1 MEQKR
6 YFYKAKVA
14 ETMNRNIYVTKI
26 KTLLNILKG
35 EIKDSGKLNLLDI
48 NVHAEDFY
56 RDLLNLVYG
65 WQLQNMN
72 QWNQNAAGG
81 DLWYDNGKIVIQV
94 SSTATKDKIQTS
106 IDKLS
111 AEQFAGYRFKFLR
124 IDGNVIK
131 LRKESYDT
139 HDDIVFDPSADII
152 DISTLLNDIA
162 HLDIDCMRKVYELC
176 KKEIVPLDTP
186 EVTETDLAIVVKA
199 LATNVKDWSKDR
211 RPIKYDIEKK
221 IDFNHL
227 EERRRLINDYKLYI
241 GKLNA
246 VYGEFVDNGTDCD
259 FIILQNLSD
268 MYSRYLGQYESNAL
282 FDKIVDE
289 AKELALNS
297 KSAEDIPVDR
307 VNICINVI
315 VVDAFIRCRIFE
327 DPEGYSY
334 VDA

>member
-1 MEQKR
+1 
-6 YFYKAKVA
+6 
-14 ETMNRNIYVTKI
+14 MNRDIYVAKI
-26 KTLLNILKG
+26 KTLLNILKS

-48 NVHAEDFY
+48 NVHAEDFF
-56 RDLLNLVYG
+56 RDLLNLIYG

-72 QWNQNAAGG
+72 QWILNAAGG
-81 DLWYDNGKIVIQV
+81 DLWYDYGKIVIQV
-94 SSTATKDKIQTS
+94 SSTATKDKIQSS

-111 AEQFAGYRFKFLR
+111 AEQFAGYGFKFLR
-124 IDGNVIK
+124 IDIDGDVIK
-131 LRKESYDT
+131 LRKELYNT
-139 HDDIVFDPSADII
+139 HDDIVFDPSADIV
-152 DISTLLNDIA
+152 DISTLLKDIA
-162 HLDIDCMRKVYELC
+162 HLDIYCMRKVCELC
-176 KKEIVPLDTP
+176 EKEIVPLDTP
-186 EVTETDLAIVVKA
+186 KVTETDLAIVVKA
-199 LATNVKDWSKDR
+199 LATNVKDWTKER
-211 RPIKYDIEKK
+211 RPIKYDVEKK

-246 VYGEFVDNGTDCD
+246 VYGEFVDNGTGCE

-289 AKELALNS
+289 ARELALNS
-297 KSAEDIPVDR
+297 KSAEDISVDR
-307 VNICINVI
+307 VNVCINVI

>member
-1 MEQKR
+1 
-6 YFYKAKVA
+6 
-14 ETMNRNIYVTKI
+14 MNRDIYVAKI
-26 KTLLNILKG
+26 KTLLNILKN

-56 RDLLNLVYG
+56 RDLLNLVYS

-81 DLWYDNGKIVIQV
+81 DLWYDNVKIVIQV
-94 SSTATKDKIQTS
+94 SSTSTKDKIQSS

-124 IDGNVIK
+124 IDGDVIK
-131 LRKESYDT
+131 LRKELYNT
-139 HDDIVFDPSADII
+139 HDIVFEPSVDII
-152 DISTLLNDIA
+152 DISTLLKDIA
-162 HLDIDCMRKVYELC
+162 HLDIDRLKKVCELC
-176 KKEIVPLDTP
+176 EKEIVPLDTP
-186 EVTETDLAIVVKA
+186 KVTETDLAIVVKA

-211 RPIKYDIEKK
+211 RPIEFDVEKK

-227 EERRRLINDYKLYI
+227 EGRKRLINDYKLYI

-246 VYGEFVDNGTDCD
+246 VYGEFVDNGTDYS

-268 MYSRYLGQYESNAL
+268 IYSRYFGQYESNAL

-289 AKELALNS
+289 TRVVALNS
-297 KSAEDIPVDR
+297 RSAEDIPVDR
-307 VNICINVI
+307 LNVCINVI

>member
-1 MEQKR
+1 
-6 YFYKAKVA
+6 
-14 ETMNRNIYVTKI
+14 MNRNIYVTKI
-26 KTLLNILKG
+26 NTLLNILKG
-35 EIKDSGKLNLLDI
+35 EIKDSGKLNLLDV

-65 WQLQNMN
+65 WRLQNMN

-81 DLWYDNGKIVIQV
+81 DLWYEDGKVVIQV
-94 SSTATKDKIQTS
+94 SSTTTKEKIQTS

-111 AEQFAGYRFKFLR
+111 AEKFVGYRFKFLR
-124 IDGNVIK
+124 IDGDVIK
-131 LRKESYDT
+131 LRKDSYNT
-139 HDDIVFDPSADII
+139 HDDITFVPSADII
-152 DISTLLNDIA
+152 DISSLLKEIT
-162 HLDIDCMRKVYELC
+162 HLDIDGLRQVYELC
-176 KKEIVPLDTP
+176 VKEIVPLDTP
-186 EVTETDLAIVVKA
+186 KVTESDLANVVKS
-199 LATNVKDWSKDR
+199 LAANVRDWTKER
-211 RPIKYDIEKK
+211 RPIKYDVEKK

-227 EERRRLINDYKLYI
+227 EKKRRLINDYKLYI

-246 VYGEFVDNGTDCD
+246 VYGEFVDNGTDCE

-268 MYSRYLGQYESNAL
+268 LYSRYFGKYESNEL
-282 FDKIVDE
+282 FDKIVEE
-289 AKELALNS
+289 ARELAMSS

-307 VNICINVI
+307 LNVCINVI

>member
-1 MEQKR
+1 
-6 YFYKAKVA
+6 
-14 ETMNRNIYVTKI
+14 MNRDIYVTKI

-35 EIKDSGKLNLLDI
+35 EIKDSGKLSLLDI
-48 NVHAEDFY
+48 NVHVEDFY

-65 WQLQNMN
+65 WQLKNMN

-81 DLWYDNGKIVIQV
+81 DLWFEDGKVVIQV
-94 SSTATKDKIQTS
+94 SSTSTKEKIQSS

-124 IDGNVIK
+124 IDGDVIK
-131 LRKESYDT
+131 LRKELYNT
-139 HDDIVFDPSADII
+139 HDDIVFDPSTDII
-152 DISTLLNDIA
+152 DISSLIKEIT
-162 HLDIDCMRKVYELC
+162 HLQIDSLRQVFELC
-176 KKEIVPLDTP
+176 VKEIVPLDTP
-186 EVTETDLAIVVKA
+186 KVTESDLAIVVKS
-199 LATNVKDWSKDR
+199 LAANVKDWTKER
-211 RPIKYDIEKK
+211 RPIKYDVEKK

-246 VYGEFVDNGTDCD
+246 VYGEFVDNGTDCE

-282 FDKIVDE
+282 FDMIVDE
-289 AKELALNS
+289 ARDLALNS

-307 VNICINVI
+307 VNVCINVI

>member
-1 MEQKR
+1 
-6 YFYKAKVA
+6 
-14 ETMNRNIYVTKI
+14 MNRDIYVTKI
-26 KTLLNILKG
+26 KTLLNILKC

-56 RDLLNLVYG
+56 RDLLNLIYC

-81 DLWYDNGKIVIQV
+81 DLWYNGGKLVIQV
-94 SSTATKDKIQTS
+94 SSTTTKDKIQSS

-111 AEQFAGYRFKFLR
+111 EEQFAGYRFKFLR
-124 IDGNVIK
+124 IDGDVKK
-131 LRKESYDT
+131 LRKESFNT
-139 HDDIVFDPSADII
+139 HDDIAFDPSVDII
-152 DISTLLNDIA
+152 DISTLLKDIA
-162 HLDIDCMRKVYELC
+162 HLGIDSLIKVYELC
-176 KKEIVPLDTP
+176 VKEIIPLDTP
-186 EVTETDLAIVVKA
+186 KITETDLAIVVKA
-199 LATNVKDWSKDR
+199 LATNVRDWSKGR
-211 RPIKYDIEKK
+211 RPIKKNKKKK
-221 IDFNHL
+221 IVFNHL
-227 EERRRLINDYKLYI
+227 EEHRRLINDYKLYI

-246 VYGEFVDNGTDCD
+246 VYGEFVDNATDYS

-289 AKELALNS
+289 TRVVALNS
-297 KSAEDIPVDR
+297 RSAEDIPVDR
-307 VNICINVI
+307 LNVCINVI

>member
-1 MEQKR
+1 
-6 YFYKAKVA
+6 
-14 ETMNRNIYVTKI
+14 MNRDIYVTKI

-48 NVHAEDFY
+48 NVHVEDFY

-65 WQLQNMN
+65 WQLKNMN

-81 DLWYDNGKIVIQV
+81 DLWFEDGKVVIQV
-94 SSTATKDKIQTS
+94 SSTSTKEKIQSS

-111 AEQFAGYRFKFLR
+111 TEQFAGYRFKFLR
-124 IDGNVIK
+124 IDGDVIK
-131 LRKESYDT
+131 LRKELYNT
-139 HDDIVFDPSADII
+139 HDDIVFDPSTDII
-152 DISTLLNDIA
+152 DISSLIKEIT
-162 HLDIDCMRKVYELC
+162 HLQIDSLRQVFELC
-176 KKEIVPLDTP
+176 VKEIVPLDTP
-186 EVTETDLAIVVKA
+186 KVTESDLAIVVKS
-199 LATNVKDWSKDR
+199 LAANVKDWTKER
-211 RPIKYDIEKK
+211 RPIKYDVEKK

-246 VYGEFVDNGTDCD
+246 VYGEFVDNGTDCE

-289 AKELALNS
+289 ARDLALNS

-307 VNICINVI
+307 VNVCINVI

>member
-1 MEQKR
+1 
-6 YFYKAKVA
+6 
-14 ETMNRNIYVTKI
+14 MNRDIYLTKI

-35 EIKDSGKLNLLDI
+35 EIKDNGRLNLLDI
-48 NVHAEDFY
+48 NVHAEDFF
-56 RDLLNLVYG
+56 RDLLNLIYD

-81 DLWYDNGKIVIQV
+81 DLWYDSGKLVFQV
-94 SSTATKDKIQTS
+94 SSTATKDKIQSS

-124 IDGNVIK
+124 IDGDVIK
-131 LRKESYDT
+131 LRKVSYSM
-139 HDDIVFDPSADII
+139 HDDITFDPSVDII
-152 DISTLLNDIA
+152 DISTLLQVIA
-162 HLDIDCMRKVYELC
+162 HLNIDCLRKVYELC
-176 KKEIVPLDTP
+176 VKEIVPSETP
-186 EVTETDLAIVVKA
+186 KVTETDLAIVVKA
-199 LATNVKDWSKDR
+199 LAANVRNWSKER
-211 RPIKYDIEKK
+211 RPIEFDVEKK

-227 EERRRLINDYKLYI
+227 EGKKRLINDYKLYI

-246 VYGEFVDNGTDCD
+246 VYGEFVDNATDYS

-268 MYSRYLGQYESNAL
+268 LYSRYLGQYESNAL
-282 FDKIVDE
+282 FDKIIDE
-289 AKELALNS
+289 ARELALNS

-307 VNICINVI
+307 VNVCINVI

-327 DPEGYSY
+327 DPEGYNY

>member
-1 MEQKR
+1 
-6 YFYKAKVA
+6 
-14 ETMNRNIYVTKI
+14 MNRDIYVTKI

-48 NVHAEDFY
+48 NVHVEDFY

-65 WQLQNMN
+65 WQLKNMN

-81 DLWYDNGKIVIQV
+81 DLWFADGKVVIQV
-94 SSTATKDKIQTS
+94 SSTSTKEKIQSS

-131 LRKESYDT
+131 LRKELYNT
-139 HDDIVFDPSADII
+139 HDDIVFDPSTDII
-152 DISTLLNDIA
+152 DISSLIKEIT
-162 HLDIDCMRKVYELC
+162 HLQIDSLKQVFELC
-176 KKEIVPLDTP
+176 VKEIVPLDTP
-186 EVTETDLAIVVKA
+186 KVTESDLAIVVKS
-199 LATNVKDWSKDR
+199 LAVNVKDWAEER
-211 RPIKYDIEKK
+211 RPIKYDVEKK

-227 EERRRLINDYKLYI
+227 EGRRRLINDYKLYI

-246 VYGEFVDNGTDCD
+246 VYGEFVDNGTDCE

-289 AKELALNS
+289 ARDLALNS

-307 VNICINVI
+307 VKVCINVI

>member
-1 MEQKR
+1 
-6 YFYKAKVA
+6 
-14 ETMNRNIYVTKI
+14 MNRDIYVTKI
-26 KTLLNILKG
+26 KTLLNILKC

-56 RDLLNLVYG
+56 RDLLNLIYC

-81 DLWYDNGKIVIQV
+81 DLWYNGGKLVIQV
-94 SSTATKDKIQTS
+94 SSTTTKDKIQSS

-124 IDGNVIK
+124 INGDVIK
-131 LRKESYDT
+131 LRKEPYNT
-139 HDDIVFDPSADII
+139 HDDIVFDPSVDII
-152 DISTLLNDIA
+152 DISTLLKDIV
-162 HLDIDCMRKVYELC
+162 HLEIDPLRKACELC
-176 KKEIVPLDTP
+176 EKEIVPLDTP
-186 EVTETDLAIVVKA
+186 KVTETDLAIVVKA
-199 LATNVKDWSKDR
+199 LATNVRDWSKDR
-211 RPIKYDIEKK
+211 RPIEFDVDKK
-221 IDFNHL
+221 IYFNHL
-227 EERRRLINDYKLYI
+227 EGKKRLINDYKLYI

-246 VYGEFVDNGTDCD
+246 VYGEFVDNATDYS

-289 AKELALNS
+289 ARELAMNS

-307 VNICINVI
+307 VNVCINVI
-315 VVDAFIRCRIFE
+315 VIDAFIRCKIFE

>member
-1 MEQKR
+1 MSR
-6 YFYKAKVA
+6 DIYF
-14 ETMNRNIYVTKI
+14 TKI

-35 EIKDSGKLNLLDI
+35 EIKDSGKLNLLDT
-48 NVHAEDFY
+48 NVHAENFY
-56 RDLLNLVYG
+56 RDLLNLIYS

-72 QWNQNAAGG
+72 QWNQNASGG
-81 DLWYDNGKIVIQV
+81 DLWYDDGKIVIQV
-94 SSTATKDKIQTS
+94 SSTSTKDKIQSS

-124 IDGNVIK
+124 IDGDVIK
-131 LRKESYDT
+131 LRKELYNT
-139 HDDIVFDPSADII
+139 HDIVFEPSVDII
-152 DISTLLNDIA
+152 DISTLLKDIA
-162 HLDIDCMRKVYELC
+162 HLDIDRLKKVCELC
-176 KKEIVPLDTP
+176 EKEIVPLDTP
-186 EVTETDLAIVVKA
+186 KVTETDLAIVVKA

-211 RPIKYDIEKK
+211 RPIEFDVEKK

-227 EERRRLINDYKLYI
+227 EGRKRLINDYKLYI

-246 VYGEFVDNGTDCD
+246 VYGEFVDNGTDYS

-268 MYSRYLGQYESNAL
+268 IYSRYFGQYESNAL

-289 AKELALNS
+289 TRVVALNS
-297 KSAEDIPVDR
+297 RSAEDIPVDR
-307 VNICINVI
+307 LNVCINVI

>member
-1 MEQKR
+1 
-6 YFYKAKVA
+6 
-14 ETMNRNIYVTKI
+14 MNRDIYVAKI
-26 KTLLNILKG
+26 KTLLNILKN

-56 RDLLNLVYG
+56 RDLLNLVYS

-81 DLWYDNGKIVIQV
+81 DLWYDDVKIVIQV
-94 SSTATKDKIQTS
+94 SSTSTKDKIQSS

-124 IDGNVIK
+124 IDGDVIK
-131 LRKESYDT
+131 LRKELYNT
-139 HDDIVFDPSADII
+139 HDIVFEPSVDII
-152 DISTLLNDIA
+152 DISTLLKDIA
-162 HLDIDCMRKVYELC
+162 HLDIDRLKKVCELC
-176 KKEIVPLDTP
+176 EKEIVPLDTP
-186 EVTETDLAIVVKA
+186 KVTETDLAIVVKA

-211 RPIKYDIEKK
+211 MPIEFDVEKK

-227 EERRRLINDYKLYI
+227 EGRKRLINDYKLYI

-246 VYGEFVDNGTDCD
+246 VYGEFVDNGTDYS

-268 MYSRYLGQYESNAL
+268 IYSRYFGQYESNAL

-289 AKELALNS
+289 TRVVALNS
-297 KSAEDIPVDR
+297 RSAEDIPVDR
-307 VNICINVI
+307 LNVCINVI

>member
-1 MEQKR
+1 
-6 YFYKAKVA
+6 
-14 ETMNRNIYVTKI
+14 MNRDIYVAKI

-56 RDLLNLVYG
+56 RDLLNLVYS

-81 DLWYDNGKIVIQV
+81 DLWYDDVKIVIQV
-94 SSTATKDKIQTS
+94 SSTSTKDKIQSS

-124 IDGNVIK
+124 IDGDVIK
-131 LRKESYDT
+131 LRKELYKT
-139 HDDIVFDPSADII
+139 HDIVFEPSVDII
-152 DISTLLNDIA
+152 DISTLLKDIA
-162 HLDIDCMRKVYELC
+162 HLDIDRLKKVCELC
-176 KKEIVPLDTP
+176 EKEIVPLDTP
-186 EVTETDLAIVVKA
+186 KVTETDLAIVVKA

-211 RPIKYDIEKK
+211 RPIEFDVEKK

-227 EERRRLINDYKLYI
+227 EGRKRLINDYKLYI

-246 VYGEFVDNGTDCD
+246 VYGEFVDNGTDYS

-268 MYSRYLGQYESNAL
+268 IYSRYFGQYESNAL

-289 AKELALNS
+289 TRVVALNS
-297 KSAEDIPVDR
+297 RSAEDIPVDR
-307 VNICINVI
+307 LNVCINVI

>member
-1 MEQKR
+1 
-6 YFYKAKVA
+6 
-14 ETMNRNIYVTKI
+14 MNRDIYVTKI

-35 EIKDSGKLNLLDI
+35 EIKDSGKLSLLDI
-48 NVHAEDFY
+48 NVHVEDFY

-65 WQLQNMN
+65 WQLKNMN

-81 DLWYDNGKIVIQV
+81 DLWFEDGKVVIQV
-94 SSTATKDKIQTS
+94 SSTSTKEKIQSS

-124 IDGNVIK
+124 IDGDVIK
-131 LRKESYDT
+131 LRKELYNT
-139 HDDIVFDPSADII
+139 HDDIVFDPSTDII
-152 DISTLLNDIA
+152 DISSLIKEIT
-162 HLDIDCMRKVYELC
+162 HLQIDSLRQVFELC
-176 KKEIVPLDTP
+176 VKEIVPLDTP
-186 EVTETDLAIVVKA
+186 KVTESDLAIVVKSLTA
-199 LATNVKDWSKDR
+199 NVKDWTKER
-211 RPIKYDIEKK
+211 RPIKYDVEKK

-246 VYGEFVDNGTDCD
+246 VYGEFVDNGTDCE

-282 FDKIVDE
+282 FDMIVDE
-289 AKELALNS
+289 ARDLALNS

-307 VNICINVI
+307 VNVCINVI

>member
-1 MEQKR
+1 
-6 YFYKAKVA
+6 
-14 ETMNRNIYVTKI
+14 MNRDIYVTKI

-48 NVHAEDFY
+48 NVHVEDFY
-56 RDLLNLVYG
+56 RDLLDLVYG
-65 WQLQNMN
+65 WQLKNMN

-81 DLWYDNGKIVIQV
+81 DLWFEDGKVVIQV
-94 SSTATKDKIQTS
+94 SSTSTKEKIQSS

-111 AEQFAGYRFKFLR
+111 TEQFAGYRFKFLR
-124 IDGNVIK
+124 IDGDVIK
-131 LRKESYDT
+131 LRKELYNT
-139 HDDIVFDPSADII
+139 HDDIVFDPSTDII
-152 DISTLLNDIA
+152 DISSLIKEIT
-162 HLDIDCMRKVYELC
+162 HLQIDSLRQVFELC
-176 KKEIVPLDTP
+176 VKEIVPLDTP
-186 EVTETDLAIVVKA
+186 KVTESDLAIVVKS
-199 LATNVKDWSKDR
+199 LAANVKDWTKER
-211 RPIKYDIEKK
+211 RPIKYDVEKK

-246 VYGEFVDNGTDCD
+246 VYGEFVDNGTDCE

-268 MYSRYLGQYESNAL
+268 MYSCYLGQYESNAL

-289 AKELALNS
+289 ARDLALNS

-307 VNICINVI
+307 VNVCINVI

>member
-1 MEQKR
+1 
-6 YFYKAKVA
+6 
-14 ETMNRNIYVTKI
+14 MNRNIYFTKI
-26 KTLLNILKG
+26 QTLLNILKS

-56 RDLLNLVYG
+56 RDLLNLIYG

-72 QWNQNAAGG
+72 QWNLNAAGG

-106 IDKLS
+106 IDKLG
-111 AEQFAGYRFKFLR
+111 AEQFAGYRFKFLH

-152 DISTLLNDIA
+152 GISTLLNDIA
-162 HLDIDCMRKVYELC
+162 HLDIDCMRKVCELC
-176 KKEIVPLDTP
+176 VKEIVPLDTP
-186 EVTETDLAIVVKA
+186 KVTETDLAIVVKA

-246 VYGEFVDNGTDCD
+246 VYGEFVDYGTDCE

>member
-1 MEQKR
+1 
-6 YFYKAKVA
+6 
-14 ETMNRNIYVTKI
+14 MNRDIYVAKI
-26 KTLLNILKG
+26 KTLLNILKN

-56 RDLLNLVYG
+56 RDLLNLIYC

-81 DLWYDNGKIVIQV
+81 DLWYDDGKIVIQV
-94 SSTATKDKIQTS
+94 SSTATKDKIQSS

-111 AEQFAGYRFKFLR
+111 EEQFAGYRFKFLR
-124 IDGNVIK
+124 IDGDVKK
-131 LRKESYDT
+131 LRKESFNT
-139 HDDIVFDPSADII
+139 HDDIAFDPSVDII
-152 DISTLLNDIA
+152 DISTLLKDII
-162 HLDIDCMRKVYELC
+162 HLGIDSLIKVYELC
-176 KKEIVPLDTP
+176 VKEIIPLDTP
-186 EVTETDLAIVVKA
+186 KITETDLAIVVKA
-199 LATNVKDWSKDR
+199 LATNVRDWSKGR
-211 RPIKYDIEKK
+211 RPIEYDVEKK
-221 IDFNHL
+221 IVFNHL
-227 EERRRLINDYKLYI
+227 EEHRRLINDYKLYI
-241 GKLNA
+241 GKLTA
-246 VYGEFVDNGTDCD
+246 VYDEFVDNGTDYS

-289 AKELALNS
+289 ARELAMNS

-307 VNICINVI
+307 VNVCINVI
-315 VVDAFIRCRIFE
+315 VIDAFIRCKIFE

>member
-1 MEQKR
+1 
-6 YFYKAKVA
+6 
-14 ETMNRNIYVTKI
+14 MNRDIYVAKI

-48 NVHAEDFY
+48 NVHVEDFY

-65 WQLQNMN
+65 WQLKNMN

-81 DLWYDNGKIVIQV
+81 DLWFEDGKVVIQV
-94 SSTATKDKIQTS
+94 SSTSTKEKIQSS

-111 AEQFAGYRFKFLR
+111 TEQFAGYRFKFLR
-124 IDGNVIK
+124 IDGDVIK
-131 LRKESYDT
+131 LRKELYNT
-139 HDDIVFDPSADII
+139 HDDIVFDPSTDII
-152 DISTLLNDIA
+152 DISSLIKEIT
-162 HLDIDCMRKVYELC
+162 HLQIDSLRQVFELC
-176 KKEIVPLDTP
+176 VKEIVPLDTP
-186 EVTETDLAIVVKA
+186 KVTESDLAIVVKS
-199 LATNVKDWSKDR
+199 LAANVKDWTKER
-211 RPIKYDIEKK
+211 RPIKYDVEKK

-246 VYGEFVDNGTDCD
+246 VYGEFVDNGTDCE

-289 AKELALNS
+289 DRDLALNS

-307 VNICINVI
+307 VNVCINVI

>member
-1 MEQKR
+1 
-6 YFYKAKVA
+6 
-14 ETMNRNIYVTKI
+14 MNRDIYVTKI
-26 KTLLNILKG
+26 KTLLNILKC

-56 RDLLNLVYG
+56 RDLLNLIYC

-81 DLWYDNGKIVIQV
+81 DLWYNGGKLVIQV
-94 SSTATKDKIQTS
+94 SSTTTKDKIQSS

-111 AEQFAGYRFKFLR
+111 EEQFAGYRFKFLR
-124 IDGNVIK
+124 IDGDVKK
-131 LRKESYDT
+131 LRKESFNT
-139 HDDIVFDPSADII
+139 HDNIAFDPSVDII
-152 DISTLLNDIA
+152 DISTLLKDIA
-162 HLDIDCMRKVYELC
+162 HLGIDSLIKVYELC
-176 KKEIVPLDTP
+176 VKEIIPLDTP
-186 EVTETDLAIVVKA
+186 KITETDLAIVVKA
-199 LATNVKDWSKDR
+199 LATNVRDWSKGR
-211 RPIKYDIEKK
+211 RPIEYDVEKK
-221 IDFNHL
+221 IVFNHL
-227 EERRRLINDYKLYI
+227 EEHRRLINDYKLYI
-241 GKLNA
+241 GKLTA
-246 VYGEFVDNGTDCD
+246 VYDEFVDNGTDYS

-289 AKELALNS
+289 ARELAMNS

-307 VNICINVI
+307 VNVCINVI
-315 VVDAFIRCRIFE
+315 VIDAFIRCKIFE

>member
-1 MEQKR
+1 
-6 YFYKAKVA
+6 
-14 ETMNRNIYVTKI
+14 
-26 KTLLNILKG
+26 
-35 EIKDSGKLNLLDI
+35 
-48 NVHAEDFY
+48 
-56 RDLLNLVYG
+56 
-65 WQLQNMN
+65 MN
-72 QWNQNAAGG
+72 QWNLNAAGG
-81 DLWYDNGKIVIQV
+81 DLWYDYGKIVIQV

-131 LRKESYDT
+131 LRKESYNT

-152 DISTLLNDIA
+152 DISTLLKDIA
-162 HLDIDCMRKVYELC
+162 HLDIYCMRKICELC
-176 KKEIVPLDTP
+176 EKEIVPLDTP
-186 EVTETDLAIVVKA
+186 KVTETDLAIVVKA

-246 VYGEFVDNGTDCD
+246 VYGEFVDHGTDCE

-289 AKELALNS
+289 ARELALNS
-297 KSAEDIPVDR
+297 RSAVDIPVDR